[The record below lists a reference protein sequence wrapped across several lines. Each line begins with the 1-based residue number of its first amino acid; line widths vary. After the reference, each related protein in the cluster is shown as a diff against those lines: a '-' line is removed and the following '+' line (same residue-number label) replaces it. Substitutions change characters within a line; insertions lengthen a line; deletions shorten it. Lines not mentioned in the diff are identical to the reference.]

1 MNKQISYLIY
11 YYRGEIKVKA
21 GYMDGVFCPLD
32 NKHTWQTGV
41 PHKPMVVNSKSKIW
55 VKRTEDIP
63 KAKELLKEHILNR
76 YTETITKSAD
86 MTRLQNYLNILVS

>member
-32 NKHTWQTGV
+32 NKHTW
-41 PHKPMVVNSKSKIW
+41 W
-55 VKRTEDIP
+55 VKQAEDIP

-76 YTETITKSAD
+76 YTETVTKSAD
-86 MTRLQNYLNILVS
+86 ITRLQNYLNILTS